1 MILKNTCELLLF
13 EEKYFQLCHQ
23 SSRWAPVLWPKSSK
37 TLFGPVNFSVFIY
50 NYIKIN
56 SRILFGPVNSN
67 FHFEEKNKSV
77 SEWCLSPSENFIWT
91 SKFKFSFW
99 GEEQVS
105 EWVSDV
111 YRQVRILFGPVN
123 SNFHF
128 EEKNKSVSEWCLSPS
143 ENFIWTSKFKF
154 SFWGEEQVS
163 EWVMFIAKWEFFQL
177 YNFGDN
183 LHLNKKIMM
192 MSAFY

>member
-105 EWVSDV
+105 EWV
-111 YRQVRILFGPVN
+111 
-123 SNFHF
+123 
-128 EEKNKSVSEWCLSPS
+128 
-143 ENFIWTSKFKF
+143 
-154 SFWGEEQVS
+154 
-163 EWVMFIAKWEFFQL
+163 MFIAKWEFFQL